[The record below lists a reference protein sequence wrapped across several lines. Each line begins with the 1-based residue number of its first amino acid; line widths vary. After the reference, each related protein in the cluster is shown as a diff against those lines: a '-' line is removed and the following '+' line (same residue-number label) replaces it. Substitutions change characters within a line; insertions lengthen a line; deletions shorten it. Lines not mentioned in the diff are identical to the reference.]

1 MEIVVRGRNFDVSDR
16 FREHAVQRLQRLE
29 HHGSAI
35 ARIDVEVTKEANP
48 RLAEQA
54 MQVELTCIGRGPVV
68 RAEYADADKFAAFDA
83 AADRLAERLRR
94 AEERR
99 RVRARNHGK
108 RVKPLDE
115 KAILAS
121 VPAGAPAAVEVD
133 VAADAVDADVVFAE
147 GPVVVREK
155 THETS
160 PMTVEQALD
169 ALEMVGHDFYLFLDV
184 ATDQPSVVYRR
195 RGYDY
200 GLIRLRVSASAEAA
214 T

>member
-16 FREHAVQRLQRLE
+16 FREHAEQRLQRLE
-29 HHGSAI
+29 HHGSAV
-35 ARIDVEVTKEANP
+35 ARIDVEVTKQANP

-54 MQVELTCIGRGPVV
+54 IQVELTCIGRGPVV
-68 RAEYADADKFAAFDA
+68 RAESADADKFAAFDA

-94 AEERR
+94 ADERR

-108 RVKPLDE
+108 RVKPHEELEVVLPPIPESAPPEPELD
-115 KAILAS
+115 
-121 VPAGAPAAVEVD
+121 
-133 VAADAVDADVVFAE
+133 VDADVVFEE

-169 ALEMVGHDFYLFLDV
+169 AMELVGHDFYLFLDV
-184 ATDQPSVVYRR
+184 ANGQPSVVYRR

-200 GLIRLRVSASAEAA
+200 GLIRLQVSTDAEAVS
-214 T
+214 